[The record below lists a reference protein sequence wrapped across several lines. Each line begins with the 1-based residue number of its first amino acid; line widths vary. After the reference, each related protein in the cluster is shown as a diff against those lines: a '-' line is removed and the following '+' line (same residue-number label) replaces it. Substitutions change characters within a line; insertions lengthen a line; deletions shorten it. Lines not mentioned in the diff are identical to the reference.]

1 MSTLY
6 PFKSTVLAPTVRS
19 ESFQK
24 RVQGLAGY
32 IFTEYEMVKL
42 AKYLPNIRFV
52 VEEAPL
58 YKRAILDS
66 DKALLQK
73 LQRFVASVYIYDL
86 LHNVMR
92 DLHDRVKRAVSGNF
106 VDTSRA
112 EMGKL
117 VNAFRG
123 YVVVEAEKMP
133 LLRGSRAS
141 DLNRRVYMKRIPA
154 SVTASI
160 TALEPQEEMYA
171 RWGRIIEF
179 PDTSLIDK
187 TAKVRVFSLTP
198 ENLPSA
204 NMLLG
209 GDPSDDSVPARLL
222 QQLASPTI
230 DCSYLS
236 MAHRFRLAELDVDF
250 PPPNINYELL
260 ERLQKHNPDG
270 FSTST
275 IADTLDKIRVTGPV
289 PSAEVLAP
297 SVETADGEVATLYGD
312 DHAED
317 LRSYLWRKT
326 RPELDI
332 DVREGV
338 RLTTQ
343 LFNTKGRTPFHTFTN
358 EIKKFIIDDIIAFN
372 QKRQEVLDIIENWWM
387 RQGAYE
393 YVNALGADGTDK
405 PRHKFFSDLA
415 LAEYQLT
422 GDVKCPN
429 GNGGVWYEY
438 DPAKRAAYGNK
449 MPKIVPRRV
458 QHATDYD
465 VRETDRKEMAK
476 LVNVLRGFV
485 AVELPDIGGNP
496 AIESNYLSHVYM
508 SRIPDTVMSDIA
520 SKGMQE
526 WGTFFAALTADNSHA
541 IPATVA
547 PYVSRASKIRVFPLQ
562 PGSTPLTSLLVLGDV
577 AADTDPSQL
586 ILMLNSPTFNPDRFS
601 IHHRDRITDMLEE
614 GQANYRENYGYI
626 ARLQKLAYDIFTN
639 ADYAGTI
646 YRITTYDEPDAYS
659 TIAKVG
665 DGSMNVPNI
674 LHKHLKDDVLNCNR
688 MRRYLLDQIA
698 AWWRRQ
704 SAYDLVTGVEVD
716 GAPKSRG
723 QFFADLT
730 AADARLLGHPSKCPE
745 GSGNIYFEYDPSEK
759 HRHGGKMPKQVEP
772 YTKDDAGNLVQN
784 PNAQFVMCAPLKGAS
799 PYAQGTGTLPN
810 LSWEDTAGPVGVH
823 YMGSRRYRRK
833 GAGHGGLVVPA
844 IFGVG
849 AAIGTIHF
857 GAAAFPNLFKGR
869 DGKVDRN
876 KVNVGGIVAGALVFL
891 IARYMLSS

>member
-1 MSTLY
+1 
-6 PFKSTVLAPTVRS
+6 
-19 ESFQK
+19 
-24 RVQGLAGY
+24 
-32 IFTEYEMVKL
+32 
-42 AKYLPNIRFV
+42 
-52 VEEAPL
+52 
-58 YKRAILDS
+58 
-66 DKALLQK
+66 
-73 LQRFVASVYIYDL
+73 
-86 LHNVMR
+86 
-92 DLHDRVKRAVSGNF
+92 
-106 VDTSRA
+106 
-112 EMGKL
+112 
-117 VNAFRG
+117 
-123 YVVVEAEKMP
+123 
-133 LLRGSRAS
+133 
-141 DLNRRVYMKRIPA
+141 
-154 SVTASI
+154 
-160 TALEPQEEMYA
+160 
-171 RWGRIIEF
+171 
-179 PDTSLIDK
+179 
-187 TAKVRVFSLTP
+187 
-198 ENLPSA
+198 
-204 NMLLG
+204 
-209 GDPSDDSVPARLL
+209 
-222 QQLASPTI
+222 
-230 DCSYLS
+230 

-297 SVETADGEVATLYGD
+297 SVETADGEVATLYTDG
-312 DHAED
+312 HAED
-317 LRSYLWRKT
+317 LRSYLWLKT

-343 LFNTKGRTPFHTFTN
+343 LFNSKGRTPFHTFTN

-449 MPKIVPRRV
+449 MPKIVPRYVDIGGGQMAVNPNARFQLCTPLRGETSYAPPSGMPAFEDSGMPTGVHYLAARRRV

-496 AIESNYLSHVYM
+496 AIENNYLSHVYM

-646 YRITTYDEPDAYS
+646 YGITTYDEPDAYS
-659 TIAKVG
+659 TIANG

-799 PYAQGTGTLPN
+799 PYAQGGHLAEP
-810 LSWEDTAGPVGVH
+810 L
-823 YMGSRRYRRK
+823 MGGHR
-833 GAGHGGLVVPA
+833 GAGGRALY
-844 IFGVG
+844 GV
-849 AAIGTIHF
+849 AE
-857 GAAAFPNLFKGR
+857 
-869 DGKVDRN
+869 V
-876 KVNVGGIVAGALVFL
+876 
-891 IARYMLSS
+891 